1 MKVSKIIKSTLL
13 IMLVMSSTLFADGWK
28 QTEFGNWQYEEN
40 GELVKATSKVID
52 GVTYYFDTKGNW
64 LPREAQTSVKLTGRE
79 EIVVNLTGKDYK
91 NRKYDTKI
99 KIPMPIVSGTNETAI
114 NAFIKQEFP
123 NVIKKYFEENYAN
136 NLFLMDEMK
145 LEQML
150 EVCNVHNVIGFGYFG
165 GGMFNVYLDCNEMK
179 MWAVKN

>member
-79 EIVVNLTGKDYK
+79 EIVVNL
-91 NRKYDTKI
+91 
-99 KIPMPIVSGTNETAI
+99 
-114 NAFIKQEFP
+114 
-123 NVIKKYFEENYAN
+123 
-136 NLFLMDEMK
+136 
-145 LEQML
+145 
-150 EVCNVHNVIGFGYFG
+150 
-165 GGMFNVYLDCNEMK
+165 
-179 MWAVKN
+179 